1 MKALAADSSFLSGSA
16 VRVPQASQPPST
28 NTMPFARGP
37 SIKRMNSAYR
47 DRPMTFTIRDTNRCP
62 LIGSR
67 TTGRVDGSASFTSE
81 GVKRLLELRTSDE
94 EQQQM
99 EALAGKAN
107 EGLLTPE
114 EHRQYESWVRAGT
127 LMSMLK
133 AKARLYLKQ
142 STTAQ

>member
-1 MKALAADSSFLSGSA
+1 MNAFD
-16 VRVPQASQPPST
+16 
-28 NTMPFARGP
+28 PFDQLFDPAHP
-37 SIKRMNSAYR
+37 
-47 DRPMTFTIRDTNRCP
+47 
-62 LIGSR
+62 
-67 TTGRVDGSASFTSE
+67 SFTPE

-94 EQQQM
+94 EEQQM